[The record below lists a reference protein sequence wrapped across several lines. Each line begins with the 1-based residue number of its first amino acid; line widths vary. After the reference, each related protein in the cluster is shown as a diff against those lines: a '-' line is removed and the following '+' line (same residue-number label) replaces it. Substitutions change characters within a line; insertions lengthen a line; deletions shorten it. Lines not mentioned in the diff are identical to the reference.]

1 MRRKSVIPFLMEE
14 TKYNGPEMNIRKMIV
29 LLLTAALILFLFFT
43 KTKCEG
49 PLPEIEPMNPKP
61 EEYLYISPFDS
72 IFRLYADSVCDWK
85 MLAAIAYVESKF
97 DTTAR
102 SSQGAMGLMQIMP
115 STYRHMLA
123 RLGEHDTTAQNT
135 VLDVRVAVRYLDE
148 MDKMFGFINKEERI
162 NYILG
167 SYNGG
172 TSHIFDAM
180 RLARKNGINRYRW
193 SNIEPILESLTDSL
207 VYSDSVCKFGYFD
220 ATETLQ
226 YVRRVKKKYRE
237 YNTLDLMFRA
247 SEKLAENNN
256 EIYNNN

>member
-1 MRRKSVIPFLMEE
+1 MEE
-14 TKYNGPEMNIRKMIV
+14 TKYNGPEMNLRKLLV
-29 LLLTAALILFLFFT
+29 LLLTAALILVLFLT
-43 KTKCEG
+43 RTRCED
-49 PLPEIEPMNPKP
+49 PLPEVVNQEPKP

-72 IFRLYADSVCDWK
+72 LFRLYADSVCDWK

-97 DTTAR
+97 DTAAR

-123 RLGEHDTTAQNT
+123 KLGEHDTTAQNT
-135 VLDVRVAVRYLDE
+135 ELDVRVAVRYLDE
-148 MDKMFGFINKEERI
+148 MDNMFGFINKEERI

-180 RLARKNGINRYRW
+180 RIARKNGINRYIW
-193 SNIEPILESLTDSL
+193 SNIEPILASLTDSL
-207 VYSDSVCKFGYFD
+207 VYSDSVCKFGCFD

-226 YVRRVKKKYRE
+226 YVRRVKRKYNE

-256 EIYNNN
+256 EIYYND